1 MSLRSCFFIALIIL
15 CLSAC
20 AGLLGDRIEKS
31 DHFDGERF
39 HNHSPHYK
47 DKSFGDL
54 LKWVF
59 NREKEGSWQHQP
71 LAAGLTLPSTR
82 VDDGIQ
88 VTFINHATL
97 LIQVDG
103 LNILTDPIWSKRC
116 SPIPFAGPARYHPP
130 GVSFEHLPPIDL
142 VVLSHNH
149 YDHFDRPTLKQLNEH
164 HAALFVAGL
173 GNESLLAKSGIPA
186 DRIVGLDWWQAR
198 SVNDKVTL
206 HGTPAQHWSTRNRI
220 DTNKSLWMSYVLE
233 TSEGAIYF
241 AGDTG
246 LGDHFSQISD
256 RFGPIGVSLLP
267 IGAYTPRWFMKDNH
281 LSPADAL
288 LAHDALRATHS
299 IAMHFGTF
307 ALGDDG
313 QTLAADE
320 LRRLRA
326 ERGMAETVFR
336 IPAPGR
342 RYEF

>member
-1 MSLRSCFFIALIIL
+1 MPLRLCFIFALIVL
-15 CLSAC
+15 CVSAC
-20 AGLLGDRIEKS
+20 ASSLGDRVEKS

-39 HNHSPHYK
+39 HNHSPDYK

-59 NREKEGSWQHQP
+59 NREKVGSWTYQP
-71 LAAGLTLPSTR
+71 LADSLTPPPAR
-82 VDDGIQ
+82 VNEGIQ
-88 VTFINHATL
+88 LTFVNHATL

-130 GVSFEHLPPIDL
+130 GVPFESLPPIDL
-142 VVLSHNH
+142 VLLSHNH
-149 YDHFDRPTLKQLNEH
+149 YDHFDRPTLKRLNKDH
-164 HAALFVAGL
+164 SPLFVAGL
-173 GNESLLAKSGIPA
+173 GNESLLSKSGIPS
-186 DRIVGLDWWQAR
+186 DKILGLDWWQAHR
-198 SVNDKVTL
+198 VNDKVVL

-233 TSEGAIYF
+233 TSEGPVYF

-246 LGDHFSQISD
+246 LGKHFSQISD
-256 RFGPIGVSLLP
+256 RYGPMRLSLLP

-288 LAHDALRATHS
+288 LAHDALRSTHS

-313 QTLAADE
+313 QTIAADE
-320 LRRLRA
+320 LRKLRA
-326 ERGMAETVFR
+326 QRGMPETAFR
-336 IPAPGR
+336 IPTPGG
-342 RYEF
+342 RYDY